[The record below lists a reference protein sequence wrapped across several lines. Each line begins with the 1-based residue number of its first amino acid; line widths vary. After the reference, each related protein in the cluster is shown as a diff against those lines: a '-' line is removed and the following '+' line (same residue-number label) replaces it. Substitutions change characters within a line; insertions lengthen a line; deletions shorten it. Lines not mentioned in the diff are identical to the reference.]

1 MRVTSVSDQ
10 LRMAVTECTAARSF
24 CANNIVAEIASAA
37 SGFIAWRLS
46 RDVAHGTV
54 RLDNFHDVGGTG
66 FGGLDGLGG
75 RGSRRGFGGGGLAGY
90 LQFPPH
96 KNHVFFGFGERRPPA
111 VARYRAFAGI

>member
-54 RLDNFHDVGGTG
+54 RLDNFHDVGGTS
-66 FGGLDGLGG
+66 FGGLDGLGR
-75 RGSRRGFGGGGLAGY
+75 RGSRNRFVGSGLPAY
-90 LQFPPH
+90 PQCPPQ
-96 KNHVFFGFGERRPPA
+96 KDHVFWGSGDRRPPA
-111 VARYRAFAGI
+111 VARDRAFA

>member
-24 CANNIVAEIASAA
+24 CANNIVAEIASAE

-54 RLDNFHDVGGTG
+54 RLDYLHDVGGTG
-66 FGGLDGLGG
+66 FGGLDGLGRRG
-75 RGSRRGFGGGGLAGY
+75 RRGSFGGSGLPGQ
-90 LQFPPH
+90 LQLPPH
-96 KNHVFFGFGERRPPA
+96 KDHVILGFGERRHPELRDPC
-111 VARYRAFAGI
+111 